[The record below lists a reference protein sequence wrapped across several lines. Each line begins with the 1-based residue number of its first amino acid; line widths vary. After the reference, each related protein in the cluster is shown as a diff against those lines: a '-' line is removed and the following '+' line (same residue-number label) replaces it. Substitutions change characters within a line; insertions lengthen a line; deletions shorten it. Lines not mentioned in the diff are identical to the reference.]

1 MLKNNLRKVLL
12 PTILIVL
19 AYGFWISPDFK
30 EIAAGVAIFLFG
42 MLALEEG
49 FKAFTGGVLE
59 KVLKKTTNKLW
70 KSLSFG
76 VVSTT
81 IMQSSSLV
89 SVITISFLGAGLIG
103 LAQGIGIIFGA
114 NLGTTTGAWLVAGFG
129 LKVKISAYAMPML
142 VFGVILIFQQSR
154 HLKGAGYILAGLGFL
169 FLGIHHMKEGFEAF
183 KGAIDLAEYA
193 VAGYPG
199 LFLFTLI
206 GIFATVVMQSS
217 HATLVLIITALAAQ
231 QISYEN
237 ALALAIGANVGTTIT
252 AILGA
257 FSSNEVGKRLAG
269 AHLIF
274 NVTTGLIAIAF
285 IHQLLLAV
293 DLVSAYAGIAETDYT
308 LKLAVFHTL
317 FNLIGV
323 VVMIPFTNHLVRFLE
338 RVIKS
343 EPDQYAQPKYLNESA
358 LEFGD
363 AALEALR
370 QETAR
375 VYEKAVGVIAKGVSL
390 DKELIFSDVSM
401 KQVIKVQNKAVAY
414 NIDDAYEREIKS
426 LCSAIL
432 DYTNKITS
440 VEPVIGRQISRI
452 RLANQSLLSA
462 LKDVKHLQKNMLQYI
477 ESDNPEISAEYNHLR
492 QRIAKVMRRLE
503 RIRLSEQE
511 SETSILSLDALK
523 LTLETNMEL
532 LQERLN
538 GLIRDGGISADMAIS
553 LMNDSNYT
561 YNIIN
566 NLIQINHNYLKSE
579 EGLETEAEHMIA
591 LNKDEIDSVLADGQ
605 KQTEQR

>member
-1 MLKNNLRKVLL
+1 MKGTLQKVML
-12 PTILIVL
+12 PTILVIL

-49 FKAFTGGVLE
+49 FKAFTGGTLE
-59 KVLKKTTNKLW
+59 KILKKTTNKLW
-70 KSLSFG
+70 KSISFG
-76 VVSTT
+76 VVSTS

-103 LAQGIGIIFGA
+103 LSQGIGIIFGA

-142 VFGVILIFQQSR
+142 VFGVIMIFQKSR
-154 HLKGAGYILAGLGFL
+154 HLKGIGYILAGLGFL
-169 FLGIHHMKEGFEAF
+169 FLGIHHMKEGFETF
-183 KGAIDLAEYA
+183 KSAIDLAEYA

-199 LFLFTLI
+199 LLLFTLI

-257 FSSNEVGKRLAG
+257 LSSNEVGKRLAG

-274 NVTTGLIAIAF
+274 NVVTGLIAIAF
-285 IHQLLLAV
+285 IHQLLVAV
-293 DLVSAYAGIAETDYT
+293 DVISAYVGIAEADYT

-317 FNLIGV
+317 FNLIGIM
-323 VVMIPFTNHLVRFLE
+323 VMIPFTNHLVRFLE

-343 EPDQYAQPKYLNESA
+343 EPDKYAHPKYLNESA

-370 QETAR
+370 METAR
-375 VYEKAVGVIAKGVSL
+375 VYAKATDVIAKGLSL
-390 DKELIFSDVSM
+390 EKNKIFSDAKLKSVI
-401 KQVIKVQNKAVAY
+401 QVHTKPINY
-414 NIDDAYEREIKS
+414 DIDLVYEREIKS

-432 DYTNKITS
+432 DYTNKLS
-440 VEPVIGRQISRI
+440 SSEPGIARKVSRI
-452 RLANQSLLSA
+452 RLANQSILSA

-477 ESDNPEISAEYNHLR
+477 DSDNSDISYEYNRLR

-503 RIRLSEQE
+503 RIRSKGAD
-511 SETSILSLDALK
+511 STSILSLDALK
-523 LTLETNMEL
+523 LTLENNKNL
-532 LQERLN
+532 LHERMN
-538 GLIRDGGISADMAIS
+538 ELIRDGKVSAEMAIS

-561 YNIIN
+561 YSIIH

-579 EGLETEAEHMIA
+579 EGTETEAEHMIA
-591 LNKDEIDSVLADGQ
+591 LNREEIGTVLADDR
-605 KQTEQR
+605 EIAE